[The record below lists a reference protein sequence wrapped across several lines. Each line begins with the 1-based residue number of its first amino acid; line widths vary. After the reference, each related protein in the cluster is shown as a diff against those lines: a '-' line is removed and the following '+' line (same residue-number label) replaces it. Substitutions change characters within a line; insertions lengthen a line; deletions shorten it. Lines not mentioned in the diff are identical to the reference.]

1 MSLTAVAPY
10 RLKIGEVA
18 AESGLPVK
26 TIRYYEEL
34 GLLAPSVQRTKSGY
48 RLFDESVFNRLAFIK
63 RSQSLGL
70 SLSEIQNILAV
81 RDAGKLPC
89 GVVKELLVHK
99 LEAIKEQIKALEIL
113 QFELQ
118 GILSGWQDN
127 PTHEKIA
134 QTICPNIQSEL

>member
-1 MSLTAVAPY
+1 MSSIAVAPY

-18 AESGLPVK
+18 AQSNLPVK

-34 GLLAPSVQRTKSGY
+34 GLLIPSVQRTESGY

-70 SLSEIQNILAV
+70 SLSEIQKILAV
-81 RDAGKLPC
+81 RDADQIPC
-89 GVVKELLVHK
+89 GVVKELLVGK

-113 QFELQ
+113 QFELE
-118 GILSGWQDN
+118 GILSGWQDS

-134 QTICPNIQSEL
+134 QTICPNIQLEL